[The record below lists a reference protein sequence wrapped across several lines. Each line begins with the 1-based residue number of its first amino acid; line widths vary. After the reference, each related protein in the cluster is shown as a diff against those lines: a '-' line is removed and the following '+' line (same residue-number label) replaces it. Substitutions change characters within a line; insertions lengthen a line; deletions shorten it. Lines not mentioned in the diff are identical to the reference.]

1 MCRFG
6 RSPLHEAVRSGNLCK
21 VTELRLNKEMLNA
34 EDAHGFTPIYT
45 AALLNQLEI
54 MHALLE
60 MNPDLRQPDLGGLSP
75 LHIAAE
81 KGYTEAV
88 ASLLSHSG
96 SDITQVDS
104 IGRTALDWA
113 VSKGHMDAAQILRA
127 TR

>member
-60 MNPDLRQPDLGGLSP
+60 MNPDVRRTDLGGLSP

-81 KGYTEAV
+81 KGYTRAV
-88 ASLLSHSG
+88 ATLLGHGG
-96 SDITQVDS
+96 SDVTQVDS
-104 IGRTALDWA
+104 IGRTPLDWA
-113 VSKGHMDAAQILRA
+113 IAKGHADTAQMLR
-127 TR
+127 TTH